1 MSRAP
6 RIEFAGALYHVMT
19 RGDRRGSL
27 FLDDKDRF
35 KFLEY
40 LEQGATR
47 YGVLVHCYVL
57 MGNHFH
63 LLVTTPQ
70 GNLSRWMQQLKT
82 AYTVFFNRRHG
93 MVGHLFQ
100 GRFKSI
106 VVEAENYLLELSRYL
121 HLNPVG
127 KETTTEGTPE
137 ERRERLRTYLWS
149 SYRGYAGLGKAKG
162 FIATQAIEEVFKS
175 FTGQEWSP
183 IQYRRWVE
191 EGLLKHLDD
200 PFAAVKW
207 QQILGDEDFFQ
218 EVKDRWNQ
226 KETKPRVYG
235 QQKIW
240 SAALRAEELIEKI
253 GQYFRVKPA
262 EILDRSLRKDAARH
276 CAMVLCWDLCGMTHT
291 QIAAMF
297 GAPSTNSVAQMI
309 RRTKER
315 ENRTLTTL
323 RSRLKS

>member
-19 RGDRRGSL
+19 RGDRRAPL

-70 GNLSRWMQQLKT
+70 ANLSRWMQQLKT

-127 KETTTEGTPE
+127 RETTGEGTPE
-137 ERRERLRTYLWS
+137 ERRERLRIYPWS
-149 SYRGYAGLGKAKG
+149 SYRGYAGLGKAKR

-200 PFAAVKW
+200 PFSAVKW
-207 QQILGDEDFFQ
+207 QQVLGDEDFLQ

-226 KETKPRVYG
+226 KETKPRMYG
-235 QQKIW
+235 QQKVW
-240 SAALRAEELIEKI
+240 SAALSAEELLKKVSR
-253 GQYFRVKPA
+253 YFGVKPA
-262 EILDRSLRKDAARH
+262 EILNSGIRKNAARR
-276 CAMVLCWDLCGMTHT
+276 CAMVLGWDLCGMSHA

-297 GAPSTNSVAQMI
+297 GAPSSNSVAQMI
-309 RRTKER
+309 RRTKEN
-315 ENRTLTTL
+315 ENRTLTIL